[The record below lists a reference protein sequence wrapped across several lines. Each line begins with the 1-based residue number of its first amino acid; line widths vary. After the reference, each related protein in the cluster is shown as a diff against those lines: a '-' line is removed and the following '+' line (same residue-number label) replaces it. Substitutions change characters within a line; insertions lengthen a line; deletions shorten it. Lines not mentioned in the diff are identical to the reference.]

1 MRATLWCCRSRR
13 PTGRRCPARSKRPGR
28 WRGGVDIL
36 VNNAGVSQ
44 RSLAIDT
51 APEVYRTLIET
62 DLLAPIA
69 LTQAILPL
77 MAARGS
83 GHIVAISSVAGRVGP
98 VLRTGYAAAKHGLI
112 GYCDALRAEV
122 ETAYGIKVTTIL
134 PGSVRT
140 RVAANA
146 LQGDGSARGVSDAN
160 IDAGMDPDECARRI
174 VDAVAAGTRELIVA
188 EGAEAFAAA
197 LRWQDPERL
206 FDLLAAEGKRLAEA
220 RDEGRRPD
228 PAPVR
233 PDLRPDARPVRGGAG
248 RRLSAGARRAAAR
261 PQAEPLDVVRLPA
274 DRRPRPQRD
283 GAFLRHR
290 VGGRGARL
298 SRPSRARAAAARMRR
313 GRPRPARSGARRRSS
328 ALSTR

>member
-1 MRATLWCCRSRR
+1 MRFAGRIVWITGASSGIGAALAKAFAAEGAALILS
-13 PTGRRCPARSKRPGR
+13 GRRREALEKIGGDSLVVPFEATDSTALPAVVEAAWDWK
-28 WRGGVDIL
+28 GGVDIL

-51 APEVYRTLIET
+51 APEVYERLIET
-62 DLLAPIA
+62 DLLAPIR
-69 LTQAILPL
+69 LTQLMLPR

-146 LQGDGSARGVSDAN
+146 LQGDGSPRGVSDAN

-174 VDAVAAGTRELIVA
+174 LHAVAAGERELVVA
-188 EGAEAFAAA
+188 EGSEAFAAQ
-197 LRWQDPERL
+197 LRFHDPERL
-206 FDLLAAEGKRLAEA
+206 FDLLSAEGARLARA
-220 RDEGRRPD
+220 RDQGLPPN
-228 PAPVR
+228 PAPVNR
-233 PDLRPDARPVRGGAG
+233 T
-248 RRLSAGARRAAAR
+248 
-261 PQAEPLDVVRLPA
+261 LPE
-274 DRRPRPQRD
+274 R
-283 GAFLRHR
+283 
-290 VGGRGARL
+290 
-298 SRPSRARAAAARMRR
+298 
-313 GRPRPARSGARRRSS
+313 
-328 ALSTR
+328 

>member
-1 MRATLWCCRSRR
+1 MRFENKVVWITGASSGIGAALAAAFAAEGAALILS
-13 PTGRRCPARSKRPGR
+13 GRRTDALAAVAAGLGGDPLLLPFEATDQAALPAAVERAWDWQS
-28 WRGGVDIL
+28 GVDIL

-51 APEVYRTLIET
+51 APEVYTTLIET
-62 DLLAPIA
+62 DLLAPIW

-77 MAARGS
+77 MAARGQ

-140 RVAANA
+140 RVAVNA
-146 LQGDGSARGVSDAN
+146 LQGDGSARGRSDAN
-160 IDAGMDPDECARRI
+160 IDAGMDPAECARQI
-174 VDAVAAGTRELIVA
+174 LDAVAAGKRELVVA

-206 FDLLAAEGKRLAEA
+206 FDLLAVEGARL
-220 RDEGRRPD
+220 
-228 PAPVR
+228 
-233 PDLRPDARPVRGGAG
+233 
-248 RRLSAGARRAAAR
+248 AGARA
-261 PQAEPLDVVRLPA
+261 
-274 DRRPRPQRD
+274 
-283 GAFLRHR
+283 G
-290 VGGRGARL
+290 
-298 SRPSRARAAAARMRR
+298 
-313 GRPRPARSGARRRSS
+313 
-328 ALSTR
+328 

>member
-1 MRATLWCCRSRR
+1 MRFEGRVAWITGASSGIGAALAKAFAAEGAALILS
-13 PTGRRCPARSKRPGR
+13 GRRREALEGHVGDTLVLPFEATDWAALPGAAETAWG
-28 WRGGVDIL
+28 WRGGIDIL

-44 RSLAIDT
+44 RSLAVDT

-69 LTQAILPL
+69 LTQAVLPR
-77 MAARGS
+77 MVARGA

-122 ETAYGIKVTTIL
+122 EAAYGIKVTTIL

-174 VDAVAAGTRELIVA
+174 VDAVAAGKRELIVA

-206 FDLLAAEGKRLAEA
+206 FDLLAAEGARLAGE

-233 PDLRPDARPVRGGAG
+233 L
-248 RRLSAGARRAAAR
+248 
-261 PQAEPLDVVRLPA
+261 
-274 DRRPRPQRD
+274 
-283 GAFLRHR
+283 
-290 VGGRGARL
+290 
-298 SRPSRARAAAARMRR
+298 
-313 GRPRPARSGARRRSS
+313 
-328 ALSTR
+328 

>member
-1 MRATLWCCRSRR
+1 MRFGGKIVWITGASSGIGAALAKAFAAEGAALVLS
-13 PTGRRCPARSKRPGR
+13 GRRRDALEAIAGDTLVLPFEATDWAALPGAVEAAWG

-51 APEVYRTLIET
+51 APQVYRTLIET

-69 LTQAILPL
+69 LTQAVLPL
-77 MAARGS
+77 MVARGS

-160 IDAGMDPDECARRI
+160 IDAGMDPEECARRI
-174 VDAVAAGTRELIVA
+174 VDAVAAGERELIVA
-188 EGAEAFAAA
+188 EGTEAFAAA

-220 RDEGRRPD
+220 REEGHRPD
-228 PAPVR
+228 PAPVDR
-233 PDLRPDARPVRGGAG
+233 T
-248 RRLSAGARRAAAR
+248 LS
-261 PQAEPLDVVRLPA
+261 
-274 DRRPRPQRD
+274 
-283 GAFLRHR
+283 
-290 VGGRGARL
+290 
-298 SRPSRARAAAARMRR
+298 
-313 GRPRPARSGARRRSS
+313 
-328 ALSTR
+328 